1 MKRFKI
7 ITILMV
13 LFCGTALSAKDFD
26 WSECWCNYGG
36 GIQQGDC
43 IVNASAGLWF
53 SDFEYAVYNNFMFIP
68 PVMVEVQYAQPI
80 WKLPFTFGGYA
91 GMRGYSYKINEDEYR
106 YLSVFCGGEA
116 AYHIQLPPKG
126 LDLYAATRVGVNIP
140 FVRPG
145 QEWNPDF
152 FQFGEAL
159 GANWF
164 FNEFFG
170 LNLEFG
176 FPFSKFGVSFQF

>member
-1 MKRFKI
+1 MKRIKI

-53 SDFEYAVYNNFMFIP
+53 RDFEYAVYNNFMFIP
-68 PVMVEVQYAQPI
+68 PVMVEVQFAQPI

-106 YLSVFCGGEA
+106 YLIVFCGGEA

-126 LDLYAATRVGVNIP
+126 LDLYAVTRVGVNIP